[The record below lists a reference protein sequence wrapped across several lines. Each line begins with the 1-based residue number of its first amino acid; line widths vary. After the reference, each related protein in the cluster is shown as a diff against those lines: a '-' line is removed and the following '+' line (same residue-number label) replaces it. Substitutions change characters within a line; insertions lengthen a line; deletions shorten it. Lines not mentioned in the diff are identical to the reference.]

1 MAGLLGVI
9 AWLPQLHRV
18 MIQRLH
24 EGISMPTLLTICLAL
39 VLWIIYGFLI
49 DSMAIIGSNIAA
61 GHVYL
66 WLQHE
71 SHNLDVLS
79 INQSKLL
86 GRINSTRDQVPF
98 SCHNVSSTVLSS
110 SATDPEG
117 KDIEEPES
125 QSTIISHPGL

>member
-1 MAGLLGVI
+1 MLSDVIIEVIGAMAGLLGVI

-61 GHVYL
+61 GTCVSL
-66 WLQHE
+66 VAARVTQLRRLE
-71 SHNLDVLS
+71 HN
-79 INQSKLL
+79 SK
-86 GRINSTRDQVPF
+86 
-98 SCHNVSSTVLSS
+98 
-110 SATDPEG
+110 
-117 KDIEEPES
+117 
-125 QSTIISHPGL
+125 

>member
-1 MAGLLGVI
+1 MLSDIIIEVIGAIAGLLGVI

-61 GHVYL
+61 GTCVSLVAARVTQLRRLEHK
-66 WLQHE
+66 
-71 SHNLDVLS
+71 
-79 INQSKLL
+79 SK
-86 GRINSTRDQVPF
+86 
-98 SCHNVSSTVLSS
+98 
-110 SATDPEG
+110 
-117 KDIEEPES
+117 
-125 QSTIISHPGL
+125 